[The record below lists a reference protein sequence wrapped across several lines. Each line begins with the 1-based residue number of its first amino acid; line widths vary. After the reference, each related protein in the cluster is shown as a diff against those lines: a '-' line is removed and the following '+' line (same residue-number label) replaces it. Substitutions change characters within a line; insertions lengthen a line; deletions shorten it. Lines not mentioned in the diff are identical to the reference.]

1 MACDH
6 SASHSGGA
14 RFLRKAGKL
23 QLLLVCDTCGA
34 ERARLGRIE
43 YRPDPRRL
51 VVQVAE
57 QIARELGLAAAQT
70 EKVRFAALVCGLARN
85 RIDPAIL
92 RRRGP
97 LSEAEWVQMR
107 RQPELAAA
115 LLSDA
120 SMDDVREWVL
130 CHRERPDGSGY
141 PRGLVGGQIPLEARI
156 IAVAD
161 AYAAMLSRRPY
172 RRARRH
178 DAACRELLRCAD
190 AQFDPTVVE
199 AFLRA
204 SHARE
209 LRFALPTLT

>member
-6 SASHSGGA
+6 SASLSGGA

-57 QIARELGLAAAQT
+57 QIARELGLGAPQT
-70 EKVRFAALVCGLARN
+70 ERVRFAALVCGVARN
-85 RIDPAIL
+85 RIAPAIL
-92 RRRGP
+92 HKRGP
-97 LSEAEWVQMR
+97 LIAAEWVEMR

-115 LLSDA
+115 LLNDA

-141 PRGLVGGQIPLEARI
+141 PRGLVGEQIPLEARI

-161 AYAAMLSRRPY
+161 AYAAMVSSRPY
-172 RRARRH
+172 RRARGH
-178 DAACRELLRCAD
+178 DAACRELVRCAD
-190 AQFDPTVVE
+190 AQFDAGVVH
-199 AFLRA
+199 AFMRA
-204 SHARE
+204 SLQGER
-209 LRFALPTLT
+209 RLPVRTLA

>member
-14 RFLRKAGKL
+14 RFLRKSGKL

-51 VVQVAE
+51 VVQIAE
-57 QIARELGLAAAQT
+57 QIARELGLEAAQT
-70 EKVRFAALVCGLARN
+70 KKVRFAALVCGLARN

-92 RRRGP
+92 HSRGP

-120 SMDDVREWVL
+120 SMDDVREWIL

-156 IAVAD
+156 IASPTH
-161 AYAAMLSRRPY
+161 SRRCSVAGPTAGRAGTTPPAGSSCAAPTRNSTQPSL
-172 RRARRH
+172 RRSCGHRSRSSCAS
-178 DAACRELLRCAD
+178 RC
-190 AQFDPTVVE
+190 P
-199 AFLRA
+199 
-204 SHARE
+204 
-209 LRFALPTLT
+209 P